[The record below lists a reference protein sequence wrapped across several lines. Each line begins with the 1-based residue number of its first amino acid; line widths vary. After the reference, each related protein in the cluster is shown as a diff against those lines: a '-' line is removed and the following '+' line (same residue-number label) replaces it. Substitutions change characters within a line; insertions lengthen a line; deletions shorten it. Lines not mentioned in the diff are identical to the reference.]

1 MPLTF
6 LTWVLAFLPIIVV
19 LVLMMGFRWGG
30 SRAGAAGWF
39 TAVLLALLRF
49 GAGPLLVAYTQS
61 KAVLLSLDV
70 LYIVW
75 TALLLFHIANEAGAI
90 RIISD
95 ALLSVTGDRT
105 IQGLLLGWLFVSF
118 MQGTGG
124 FGVPIAVTAPLLVGV
139 GFSPAQAVLMAAIG
153 HSWGVN
159 FGSMASSFQT
169 MIAVTGLEG
178 SFLASDAA
186 LFLGIACYACGI
198 IVAVIAG
205 GWKGMFRSLPFI
217 AVLGTV
223 MSVTQYLLVTNGM
236 WTLGTTGA
244 ALAGLTVAILILRFK
259 AAHSAKPAATA
270 TEQVVPASPNHKLL
284 IAVSAYI
291 ILVILAFGVN
301 LIPPVED
308 FLGKISFT
316 LNFPELSTS
325 TGFITPAETGRTIHV
340 FSHPGAVLT
349 YASIIA
355 YWIYR
360 KAGFLKPKAY
370 QKVFSSVGK
379 GAIKS
384 SLGIIAM
391 VGMATI
397 MSHTGMT
404 KLLAQGLSEGLG
416 RNLYPLAAPLIGAL
430 GSFITGS
437 NNNSNVLFAGL
448 QMNTA
453 QLLGLSVSA
462 ILGAQTAGGSLGSVF
477 SPAKVIV
484 GCSTVGLSNQEGPV
498 MSRILLYGMLVISLM
513 CVVSFILAGAR

>member
-6 LTWVLAFLPIIVV
+6 LTWGLAFLPIIVV
-19 LVLMMGFRWGG
+19 LVLMMGFGWGG

-39 TAVLLALLRF
+39 AAVILALVRF

-75 TALLLFHIANEAGAI
+75 PALLLFHIANEAGAI

-95 ALLSVTGDRT
+95 ALLSITGDRT
-105 IQGLLLGWLFVSF
+105 IQGLLLGWLFASF

-139 GFSPAQAVLMAAIG
+139 GFTPVQAVVMAAIG

-178 SFLASDAA
+178 PYLAPDAA
-186 LFLGIACYACGI
+186 LFLGIACFACGA

-205 GWKGMFRSLPFI
+205 GWKGMIRSLPFI
-217 AVLGTV
+217 LLLGTV
-223 MSVTQYLLVTNGM
+223 MSVTQYMLVTHGM

-244 ALAGLTVAILILRFK
+244 ALAGLTVAVVLLRFK
-259 AAHSAKPAATA
+259 ASRAAKKAPAPVGPAAA
-270 TEQVVPASPNHKLL
+270 PASPNHKLL

-301 LIPPVED
+301 LIPAVED
-308 FLGKISFT
+308 FLGQVSFT
-316 LNFPELSTS
+316 LRFPELATS
-325 TGFITPAETGRTIHV
+325 TGFITPAETGRTIHI

-349 YASIIA
+349 YASVIA
-355 YWIYR
+355 YFIYR
-360 KAGFLKPKAY
+360 KAGYLKPKAY
-370 QKVFSSVGK
+370 QKVFSNVGK

-416 RNLYPLAAPLIGAL
+416 KNLYPLAAPLIGAL

-453 QLLGLSVSA
+453 QLLGLSVTA
-462 ILGAQTAGGSLGSVF
+462 ILGA
-477 SPAKVIV
+477 
-484 GCSTVGLSNQEGPV
+484 
-498 MSRILLYGMLVISLM
+498 
-513 CVVSFILAGAR
+513 